1 MDYDSDT
8 PGFCVREF
16 SEGTDELQDNCSAEC
31 DHINEEDQI
40 SVYKE
45 DNCIND
51 CTELSSDAPCHSPL
65 SPFEVVGMDFDDL
78 EPALNLM
85 ISTLIL

>member
-31 DHINEEDQI
+31 DHINEEDQ
-40 SVYKE
+40 
-45 DNCIND
+45 
-51 CTELSSDAPCHSPL
+51 
-65 SPFEVVGMDFDDL
+65 
-78 EPALNLM
+78 
-85 ISTLIL
+85 